1 VDSVLAQTF
10 SDYELIIAD
19 DGSSD
24 ATSDLITSY
33 LQSGESKTD
42 CIRYF
47 RQPNQGKSVA
57 LNNAMLQAKGE
68 WIAFLD
74 SDDRWLPEKL
84 ERQFRAIEQFGD
96 RRGACFTDGQFVNNQ
111 HMDTTAFEFFGQHYE
126 ESVGTLPDA
135 VKTLATTPAG
145 ISIVTLV
152 CRADLV
158 RKVGGFDPD
167 LRFTEDYDFLFRLAL
182 VTDFC
187 FVNEP
192 LVVIDRTPAEKRHN
206 GSSAVWDEVDF
217 RLQCEQR
224 RYEKWLAL
232 TDQSS
237 NQNSAEIRGIIMH
250 HLRKVHSGW
259 ANWYLSNA
267 DYAMAAREI
276 RRAANYQLTPGL
288 IVKRILTRVC
298 PGIARMMALRRGFD
312 AQVF

>member
-1 VDSVLAQTF
+1 MGRFFEYTDRALCRACGNAGRFRVEHCWAVLRSLNRFLLHTHAASTIHLPPSYGELLIPRVSIIIATYNRAHLLGAAVDSVLAQTF

-158 RKVGGFDPD
+158 RKVGGFDPAI
-167 LRFTEDYDFLFRLAL
+167 RFTESYDFF
-182 VTDFC
+182 F
-187 FVNEP
+187 F
-192 LVVIDRTPAEKRHN
+192 
-206 GSSAVWDEVDF
+206 
-217 RLQCEQR
+217 Q
-224 RYEKWLAL
+224 
-232 TDQSS
+232 
-237 NQNSAEIRGIIMH
+237 
-250 HLRKVHSGW
+250 
-259 ANWYLSNA
+259 
-267 DYAMAAREI
+267 
-276 RRAANYQLTPGL
+276 
-288 IVKRILTRVC
+288 
-298 PGIARMMALRRGFD
+298 
-312 AQVF
+312 